1 MSMCLVS
8 MSFYYFKVANQTLQ
22 CLFNKFEPVEFDS
35 SSNRGDTG
43 EHCMLLH
50 PDHGPALLK
59 LIIFACVATL
69 PTINALLSNFTS
81 LCIITNPLN
90 TLVFMLALPTYTAF
104 FSAYAISRYA
114 DLTWGQRPTIDEQ
127 SASAPEH
134 LPKCSRCTQPRAQ
147 GHFEYCEDHF
157 WLYKKVTLT
166 ERAAYLLMIV
176 NVVAIAVSSYVSP
189 TFLVVVIYI
198 AGAVQQTLAF
208 IRTVGKL
215 AKRFCRAICGGTT
228 TKTTNYVKLTQ
239 EDPDLLSKEFEQHKL
254 GSKSKWNIEQ
264 V

>member
-1 MSMCLVS
+1 
-8 MSFYYFKVANQTLQ
+8 
-22 CLFNKFEPVEFDS
+22 
-35 SSNRGDTG
+35 
-43 EHCMLLH
+43 MLLH
-50 PDHGPALLK
+50 LDHGPALLK

-81 LCIITNPLN
+81 LCIIINPLN

-114 DLTWGQRPTIDEQ
+114 DLTWGQRPTVDEQ
-127 SASAPEH
+127 SASAPDH
-134 LPKCSRCTQPRAQ
+134 LPKCSRCTQPCAQ
-147 GHFEYCEDHF
+147 GHSEYCEDHS
-157 WLYKKVTLT
+157 WLCRMVTLT
-166 ERAAYLLMIV
+166 EGAAYLLMIV

-189 TFLVVVIYI
+189 TILVVTIYI

-215 AKRFCRAICGGTT
+215 AKRLFATVCYGTRM
-228 TKTTNYVKLTQ
+228 KNIHYVKLTQ
-239 EDPDLLSKEFEQHKL
+239 ENPDLLAKVFEQHKS
-254 GSKSKWNIEQ
+254 GSKSKG

>member
-1 MSMCLVS
+1 M
-8 MSFYYFKVANQTLQ
+8 
-22 CLFNKFEPVEFDS
+22 EFDGSHS
-35 SSNRGDTG
+35 SSRGATTK
-43 EHCMLLH
+43 HCMLLY
-50 PDHGPALLK
+50 PNHGLALSK
-59 LIIFACVATL
+59 LIVFACVASL
-69 PTINALLSNFTS
+69 PSINALLSNFTS

-215 AKRFCRAICGGTT
+215 AKRFWWAVCSGTM

>member
-1 MSMCLVS
+1 MIMCLVS
-8 MSFYYFKVANQTLQ
+8 MSFYYFKVANQMLQ
-22 CLFNKFEPVEFDS
+22 CLFDKFNPVEFDGIN
-35 SSNRGDTG
+35 SSNRGDSG

-50 PDHGPALLK
+50 PDHGLALSK
-59 LIIFACVATL
+59 LIVFACVATL
-69 PTINALLSNFTS
+69 PTINAMLSNFSS

-114 DLTWGQRPTIDEQ
+114 DLTWGQRPTVDEQ
-127 SASAPEH
+127 LGSAPDH

-147 GHFEYCEDHF
+147 GHSEYCEDHF
-157 WLYKKVTLT
+157 WLHKKVKLS

-176 NVVAIAVSSYVSP
+176 NVIAIAVSSYVSP
-189 TFLVVVIYI
+189 TVLVAIIYI
-198 AGAVQQTLAF
+198 TGAVQQTLAF

-215 AKRFCRAICGGTT
+215 AKRFCRAVCCGTT
-228 TKTTNYVKLTQ
+228 TKNPNYVKLTQ
-239 EDPDLLSKEFEQHKL
+239 EDPDLLSKE
-254 GSKSKWNIEQ
+254 Q